1 MLDLVLGRED
11 TDVARLLELLQ
22 KLLDKTESN
31 TDQYKE
37 VVQKLQNTIRRMIE
51 EDPYSQM
58 TVIGQTGMFKAS
70 HFNNLDEDDKQV
82 LKKNDALKEDASKSI
97 DLVKLLQQKPKLDY
111 ELRDQYKSSTITFKF
126 VAFKTANVWNQSIQM
141 PKRVFFTTK
150 FYMFRQTQT
159 EQVMLM
165 LPKSVARNL
174 EYQQVLHAREAGGSN
189 LLKGR

>member
-1 MLDLVLGRED
+1 
-11 TDVARLLELLQ
+11 
-22 KLLDKTESN
+22 
-31 TDQYKE
+31 
-37 VVQKLQNTIRRMIE
+37 
-51 EDPYSQM
+51 
-58 TVIGQTGMFKAS
+58 
-70 HFNNLDEDDKQV
+70 
-82 LKKNDALKEDASKSI
+82 
-97 DLVKLLQQKPKLDY
+97 
-111 ELRDQYKSSTITFKF
+111 
-126 VAFKTANVWNQSIQM
+126 M